1 MPKTNWEFWTWLC
14 VLLSH
19 EKNKKL
25 QGSINNIMDYIFKD
39 IPKKNERPLSFTWP
53 PRKLWTIYGSFFSH
67 LELGQN
73 FKILKNHFTDVI
85 FRFHSTCLYNWQ
97 GRHICQKGYILSW
110 TAPIFGLGHNMG
122 RFASFVLGST
132 QLLHL

>member
-39 IPKKNERPLSFTWP
+39 IPKKM
-53 PRKLWTIYGSFFSH
+53 
-67 LELGQN
+67 
-73 FKILKNHFTDVI
+73 
-85 FRFHSTCLYNWQ
+85 
-97 GRHICQKGYILSW
+97 KGPYRL
-110 TAPIFGLGHNMG
+110 PDP
-122 RFASFVLGST
+122 LGSCG
-132 QLLHL
+132 QFMGHFLAI